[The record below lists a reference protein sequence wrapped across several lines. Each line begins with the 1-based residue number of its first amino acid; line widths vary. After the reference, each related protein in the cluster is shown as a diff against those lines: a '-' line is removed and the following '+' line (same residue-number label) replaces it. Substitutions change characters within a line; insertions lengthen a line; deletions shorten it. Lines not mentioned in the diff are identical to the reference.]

1 MDILIVDVNISLT
14 DVRNVAFEKRID
26 YIFWYIVIEMT
37 GLKFFDVCLILDSHL
52 YGGNQNS
59 Y

>member
-1 MDILIVDVNISLT
+1 MDIHIVDVDINLT
-14 DVRNVAFEKRID
+14 VRNVAFEKRID
-26 YIFWYIVIEMT
+26 YIYWYIVIEMAD
-37 GLKFFDVCLILDSHL
+37 LKFFDVCLILDSYL